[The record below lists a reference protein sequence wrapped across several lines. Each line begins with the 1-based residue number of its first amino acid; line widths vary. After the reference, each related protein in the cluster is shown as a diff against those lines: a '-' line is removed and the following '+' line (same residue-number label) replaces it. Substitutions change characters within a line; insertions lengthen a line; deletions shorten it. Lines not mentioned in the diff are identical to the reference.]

1 MDIAACLALLWGVFM
16 LPAPAFAQEG
26 QAAPDADIRSETGI
40 DAGSDTGAD
49 GANDADGADG
59 EEGPILRL
67 HPYAQARL
75 AEIDRAMPRAVAAYR
90 EALAADPGSVD
101 VARRGYRQAVLAG
114 DRPLALAAARL
125 LDAAE
130 QLSRD
135 GSVLL
140 LADALDRRQWNEA
153 AARIDRLETEG
164 NLAFLAPFMRG
175 WLSLAQKR
183 YSPPEPVPDDASA
196 AFGNRYRAEQLL
208 LLALARGDRN
218 GLDQAYADAAD
229 GIEDMGAEEQAMI
242 AARLVKLG
250 RRDLAE
256 RLLAEG
262 EATWAGPDAAAA
274 LKRVGKLYRKRAF
287 TPQYALG
294 VLLTRLVDDLRGQG
308 EGIATLSI
316 ARMAG
321 FADPQSDDV
330 RVTVARAALMAD
342 YPQIAEAEAAKVAPS
357 SPAWFDAE
365 AMRLRA
371 LVAQDR
377 EAEAVARA
385 QQLVAQ
391 NEGNARGWRLLGDL
405 MAQRDDFAGAAQ
417 AYGRARDALGGRED
431 ASLLLQL
438 GGALE
443 QAGQWAEARP
453 LLERVVELA
462 PDSAV
467 ALNHLGYALADRGE
481 DLPRAIELLEK
492 ANRIRPREPAYIDS
506 LGWAYFRAGRHAR
519 ALPLLQNAVE
529 MEPGNPELNEHL
541 GDVLWA
547 MGRRF
552 EARYAWQ
559 AALVGLDEDD
569 QRTPR
574 MRARL
579 TDKLD
584 GKGLDAAARP

>member
-1 MDIAACLALLWGVFM
+1 MDMAACLALLWGVFM

-49 GANDADGADG
+49 GANDADAGNG

-208 LLALARGDRN
+208 LLALARGDRD

-342 YPQIAEAEAAKVAPS
+342 YPQIAETEAAKVAPS

-467 ALNHLGYALADRGE
+467 ALNHLGYALADRSE

-584 GKGLDAAARP
+584 GKGPDAAARP